1 MASNINDTG
10 VNKDYPVAGQDN
22 DSQGFR
28 DNFNVIKDNFVAAKS
43 EIETLKTNTAKL
55 NASNNFLANNIQNAN
70 FINNSYG
77 YFAGG
82 TVNSSQNV
90 NYSNGNYQA
99 FTVGADITLTFAEW
113 PATTKTG
120 VVRVFVNNDGVQ
132 RTITFAS
139 NAGAGTIKRNN
150 NWSGAGN
157 TFVIDT
163 PNTRTYVFEFISF
176 DAGATV
182 FADYI
187 GYYE

>member
-43 EIETLKTNTAKL
+43 EIETLQTNTAKL
-55 NASNNFLANNIQNAN
+55 NASNNFLGNNIQNAN
-70 FINNSYG
+70 FIDNSYG

-90 NYSNGNYQA
+90 NYSNGNFQS
-99 FTVGADITLTFAEW
+99 FTVGADITLTLTEW
-113 PATTKTG
+113 PATTKAG
-120 VVRVFVNNDGVQ
+120 VVRVYVNNDGVQ

-139 NAGAGTIKRNN
+139 NAGAGTLKRSSD
-150 NWSGAGN
+150 WSGTGN

-163 PNTRTYVFEFISF
+163 PQSRTYVFEFISF

-187 GYYE
+187 GYFE